1 MKRNNKDSD
10 EIQYSMSRRKFLG
23 LSAAGAGAA
32 VAAGSGFDQLQ
43 AYAAKYGD
51 VVRPTIQNGEVYSLC
66 EMCVWRCGLVA
77 KVRNGK
83 ITKLEGNP
91 HHPHSRGKLCP
102 RGQAGLG
109 VTYDPDRLKWPLI
122 RVGKRGEGKFRK
134 VTWGEALDYIA
145 EQMLAIK
152 KKHGPEAMVF
162 STTHNLLQQQFE
174 NLLGAFGSP
183 NYGTQRSLC
192 FNSMIT
198 ANMLTYG
205 FEEPGRDYKDTA
217 YIIYAGRNLMEAI
230 SNSETQDLVEAIANG
245 AKVVVLDPR
254 FSKTAARA
262 TDWIPIRPGTDLAFF
277 LAMIHEIIAT
287 DLHNK
292 EFVEKYTFG
301 FDELAKE
308 VKKYTPEWAEKE
320 CGVSAETIRRVARD
334 FAIAAPRA
342 FAHPNWRTS
351 NFVNSFQTERAIA
364 VLNSIVGNW
373 NKAGGQCPIFG
384 EGEGA
389 GLGSIP
395 QPPYPRSR
403 ALRLDGVP
411 YKYPLVP
418 LKLGIFQN
426 LRDAMLTGKPYQA
439 HGWFIYR
446 QNPLSSIPERRKTL
460 QAMAKLDF
468 ITVIDVIMND
478 TAYYADVVLP
488 EATYLERY
496 DPLTVLEG
504 NIYIRQP
511 VIEPLFDSKPG
522 LWIFKELGKRLG
534 LGDYFQ
540 YKDEEDYIQAQLR
553 PLPITLE
560 KMKEQGMYVPFEKKE
575 ESIEST
581 VFNTSTGKIEL
592 SSTLLKRLGHKS
604 VPHWLAPPRPTE
616 EEFYLLTGKVALHTQ
631 FFTQNNK
638 LLSDLF
644 PENPLWIHTSAAAQR
659 GIKDGDEVYVES
671 RVGKVKTKALVT
683 EGIRPDCVFMVTGF
697 GHFSKGMR
705 TAFKKGVSDS
715 DLHQTFTD
723 PISGGQALTQTF
735 VKVYKA

>member
-1 MKRNNKDSD
+1 MKRNKKEDD
-10 EIQYSMSRRKFLG
+10 VIEYSMSRRKFLG

-32 VAAGSGFDQLQ
+32 VAAGAGFDQLQ

-66 EMCVWRCGLVA
+66 EMCVWRCGLIA

-145 EQMLAIK
+145 ERMLDIK
-152 KKHGPEAMVF
+152 KKHGAEAMVF

-277 LAMIHEIIAT
+277 LAMIHEIIDK
-287 DLHNK
+287 DLYHK

-301 FDELAKE
+301 FDELVQE

-320 CGVSAETIRRVARD
+320 CGVSAETIRRIARD

-373 NKAGGQCPIFG
+373 NKVGGQCPIFG
-384 EGEGA
+384 EGAGA
-389 GLGSIP
+389 GMGTIP

-426 LRDAMLTGKPYQA
+426 LRDAILTGKPYQA

-446 QNPLSSIPERRKTL
+446 QNPLNSIPERRKTL

-504 NIYIRQP
+504 NIYLRQP

-522 LWIFKELGKRLG
+522 LWIFKELGKKLG
-534 LGDYFQ
+534 LGEYFQ

-575 ESIEST
+575 ETIEST

-616 EEFYLLTGKVALHTQ
+616 NEFYLLTGKVATHTQ

-659 GIKDGDEVYVES
+659 GIKDGDEIYVES

-697 GHFSKGMR
+697 GHFSKGLR
-705 TAFKKGVSDS
+705 TTFRKGVSDS